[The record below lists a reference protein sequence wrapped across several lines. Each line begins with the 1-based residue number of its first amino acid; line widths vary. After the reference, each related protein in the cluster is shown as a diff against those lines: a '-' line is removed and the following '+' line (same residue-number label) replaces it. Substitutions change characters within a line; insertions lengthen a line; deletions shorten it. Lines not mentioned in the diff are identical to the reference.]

1 VFLRQLEDFSMTK
14 KSGYEDVNKM
24 FRALEKET
32 AQRKKAELATEDAR
46 EYAEN
51 IVATVR
57 EPLIV
62 LDGYL
67 RVVSASRSFYQAFG
81 VKPEETERQLLYDL
95 GSHQWDIPGLRE
107 LLEEI
112 IPRNSSFEAFQMEHD
127 FPNIGRR
134 IMILNARR
142 MFREANNTQLI
153 LLAIEDVTDRVRAE
167 QDRDVLFEEL
177 EAKNEELE
185 AKNEELERFTYTVSH
200 DLKTPLITIKGFL
213 GILKKDIAKGDSDR
227 MNADM
232 QYIFDAA
239 SKMEQLLEDLLKLSR
254 IGRVVNELEQ
264 VPLDDLAQEA
274 ADMLK
279 GRLEPMSIEVEIV
292 SPLPQVCGNRTRLR
306 EVVQNLVDNAA
317 KFMGEQPEPLI
328 QIGSRRDGD
337 EDIIYI
343 RDNGAGIDAKYHEKI
358 FGLFDRLDQ
367 KVEGTGVGLAIVKR
381 IVDVH
386 GGRVWVESEG
396 TGLGSAF
403 CFTLPEKS
411 DAIGKEA

>member
-1 VFLRQLEDFSMTK
+1 
-14 KSGYEDVNKM
+14 
-24 FRALEKET
+24 
-32 AQRKKAELATEDAR
+32 
-46 EYAEN
+46 
-51 IVATVR
+51 
-57 EPLIV
+57 
-62 LDGYL
+62 
-67 RVVSASRSFYQAFG
+67 
-81 VKPEETERQLLYDL
+81 
-95 GSHQWDIPGLRE
+95 
-107 LLEEI
+107 
-112 IPRNSSFEAFQMEHD
+112 
-127 FPNIGRR
+127 
-134 IMILNARR
+134 MILNARR

-167 QDRDVLFEEL
+167 QDRDVLF
-177 EAKNEELE
+177 EELE

-239 SKMEQLLEDLLKLSR
+239 SKMEQLLVDLLKLSR

-292 SPLPQVCGNRTRLR
+292 SPLPQVCGDRTRLR

-367 KVEGTGVGLAIVKR
+367 KAEGTGVGLAIVKR